1 MGIDPKRSLKNRF
14 PEIAK
19 QWHPTKNGDFK
30 PEHFSYGSN
39 KRAYWLCK
47 KGHIYYSKIKER
59 TGRDKTNCPYCFSQ
73 TSQPDIDTSVSDE
86 GVTEQEDV
94 SLEQV
99 SEDENKE
106 SEVNSDDSETSNS

>member
-1 MGIDPKRSLKNRF
+1 MKKVPFENSLKNLF
-14 PEIAK
+14 PSIAK
-19 QWHPTKNGDFK
+19 EWHPTKNGDFK

-73 TSQPDIDTSVSDE
+73 TSHIVEMDNLH
-86 GVTEQEDV
+86 
-94 SLEQV
+94 LEQ
-99 SEDENKE
+99 
-106 SEVNSDDSETSNS
+106 